1 MNQLRL
7 EEKSER
13 SLQRRVFLGFVTV
26 AVVATLVVTA
36 VVTLIMQ
43 RSLISD
49 AHSQLGRECWVLSSY
64 LNESSDD
71 VQSLKML
78 DFDEERA
85 TLVAPDGTV
94 LFDNEA
100 NPAEMPNHKDRPEIA
115 SAMATG
121 RGSAERQSPTVGY
134 VSIYES
140 ICLDDGSVLR
150 LSEDRAGVLA
160 QLGSYAGW
168 VALLIVLLA
177 ALSWLVSLFVS
188 RKLVQPILDID
199 PSKPDRVSPYKEL
212 EPLVDH
218 LREQQTQLERQMDM
232 LRDADMMRQEFT
244 ANVTH
249 ELKTP
254 IASISG
260 ASELIREGLVRPEDV
275 GDFAN
280 RIYKESQHLSNLV
293 SDILTL
299 SKLDESERSKDMVL
313 LGSSQPCDLRVIC
326 RDVMERYQHKARQMD
341 VHVVLE
347 GYSVM
352 IDGYPRLLDELVGN
366 LVSNAIR
373 YNKKGGL
380 VRISCGRIGMDV
392 NGNYVEGA
400 PNKAAADEASE
411 QWPLGSPFVRVS
423 DTGVGIPADSQD
435 KVFERFYRVHKSRSR
450 ASGGT
455 GLGLAIVKHSAT
467 AHDATVNLSS
477 ELGKGTTIQVTF
489 PSSRMA

>member
-134 VSIYES
+134 VSIYEALRLPS
-140 ICLDDGSVLR
+140 GKVVR
-150 LSEDRAGVLA
+150 LSEDKAGV
-160 QLGSYAGW
+160 Q
-168 VALLIVLLA
+168 ALLYSSLPAVLAFLAGVVAVSWIVSF
-177 ALSWLVSLFVS
+177 ALSRHLV
-188 RKLVQPILDID
+188 RPILEID
-199 PSKPDRVSPYKEL
+199 PSKVDAESPYREL
-212 EPLVDH
+212 EPLVSH
-218 LREQQTQLERQMDM
+218 LKTQQRQLVDQMEQLQ
-232 LRDADMMRQEFT
+232 DADLVRQEFT

-254 IASISG
+254 ISSIMG
-260 ASELIREGLVRPEDV
+260 ASELIRDGIARPEDV
-275 GDFAN
+275 QDFAG
-280 RIYKESQHLSNLV
+280 RINSDARRLSSLV

-299 SKLDESERSKDMVL
+299 SKLDETERSRDLGVL
-313 LGSSQPCDLRVIC
+313 GQSQRLDLYALARDVCDRMEERARGSRVILTL
-326 RDVMERYQHKARQMD
+326 DGESETVT
-341 VHVVLE
+341 
-347 GYSVM
+347 
-352 IDGYPRLLDELVGN
+352 GYPRLLDELVGN

-373 YNKKGGL
+373 YNVPGGL
-380 VRISCGRIGMDV
+380 VAVTVGRRG
-392 NGNYVEGA
+392 GEGA
-400 PNKAAADEASE
+400 GGHPY
-411 QWPLGSPFVRVS
+411 VRVA
-423 DTGVGIPADSQD
+423 DTGIGIPEEDQA
-435 KVFERFYRVHKSRSR
+435 KVFERFYRVDKSRSR

-455 GLGLAIVKHSAT
+455 GLGLAIVKHA
-467 AHDATVNLSS
+467 AKVHGATVTLKSQ
-477 ELGKGTTIQVTF
+477 EHKGTTVEVDF
-489 PSSRMA
+489 PAADSDAAGARED